1 MVDLKVYKFRPQGIE
16 KGNQCGHHKLNFRK
30 GGFKSYLWNQEK
42 KHFSIWV
49 LTTTNWLEIGSKRI
63 NFRVVECL
71 LSNHG
76 NF

>member
-42 KHFSIWV
+42 KTFFN
-49 LTTTNWLEIGSKRI
+49 LGFDDDQLA
-63 NFRVVECL
+63 
-71 LSNHG
+71 
-76 NF
+76 